1 MSRIL
6 KALLK
11 TIVSIISGV
20 TFVFLMNTFPI
31 VMAILLVI
39 VLIIAVFILF
49 YSEEE

>member
-11 TIVSIISGV
+11 TIVSIILEV

-31 VMAILLVI
+31 AMAILLVI
-39 VLIIAVFILF
+39 ISIIAVFILF